1 MCTVSKSLV
10 LNAAVSSESSDLK
23 KCICLQS
30 YMYNLLQCKKLN
42 PKLCFLLVMWF
53 ISSDS
58 CWGFFFFRGMTQKRL
73 KRVQPLRQL
82 IAVNDIVWNA
92 EFKPKLKQHNSVPPS
107 PLWEAEYQSNRT
119 LTPAGDGRGG
129 GARLWRWGNWNIC
142 FSWTERSCISVY
154 RLCHIFAGF
163 SYCQQWAIFCQEPGS
178 GGVETLSHA
187 QTLISPSESSQL
199 FSTTVAQTYAMKGQ

>member
-1 MCTVSKSLV
+1 MQETKS
-10 LNAAVSSESSDLK
+10 
-23 KCICLQS
+23 
-30 YMYNLLQCKKLN
+30 
-42 PKLCFLLVMWF
+42 KLCFLFVMWL
-53 ISSDS
+53 ISSNS
-58 CWGFFFFRGMTQKRL
+58 CWVFQGHDTKRL

-107 PLWEAEYQSNRT
+107 PCEKLNISPTGLNPR
-119 LTPAGDGRGG
+119 GRRRGG
-129 GARLWRWGNWNIC
+129 GARLWRWGNRNIC
-142 FSWTERSCISVY
+142 FSWTVWSCVSVY